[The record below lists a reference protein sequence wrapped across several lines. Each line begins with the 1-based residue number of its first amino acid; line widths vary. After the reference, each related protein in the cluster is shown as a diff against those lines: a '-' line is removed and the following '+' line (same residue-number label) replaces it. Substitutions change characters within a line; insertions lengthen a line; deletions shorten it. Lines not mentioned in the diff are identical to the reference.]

1 LKVVEI
7 IQGNAEFCRLL
18 DNLQQE
24 WRNDA
29 FIHFDAKWDNCI
41 VLESSAPQYERGLRI
56 VDWELAGMG
65 DAGWDVGSVFADYL
79 SLWRSSVLLLE
90 DRAPAS
96 PSIDGQCRLERMQPA
111 MRAFWRTYVKRMQH
125 EPAVANDLL
134 VRAARFGAVRLLQM
148 AVERAQVSAQITS
161 SIVGNVQLSL
171 NILQRPIEA
180 IVHLFG
186 IRLSTSN

>member
-7 IQGNAEFCRLL
+7 IQGNSEFCRLL

-24 WRNDA
+24 WRNDT

-41 VLESSAPQYERGLRI
+41 VLESSAPGYARGLRI

-90 DRAPAS
+90 DRAPAFH
-96 PSIDGQCRLERMQPA
+96 SIDGQCRLERMQPA

-125 EPAVANDLL
+125 EPSVANDLL
-134 VRAARFGAVRLLQM
+134 VRAARFGAVRLLQI
-148 AVERAQVSAQITS
+148 AVERA
-161 SIVGNVQLSL
+161 
-171 NILQRPIEA
+171 QRPIEA

-186 IRLSTSN
+186 IRLSASS